1 MQSSREQGDGPK
13 LLHGTAQGTVCPL
26 SHQLVNLVVVLCGL
40 LCLELG
46 QALVRSALNHLLSSE
61 RILYGTRDR
70 VGAEHIGEL

>member
-26 SHQLVNLVVVLCGL
+26 SHQPVNLVVVLCGL
-40 LCLELG
+40 LRLELR
-46 QALVRSALNHLLSSE
+46 QALVRSPLEYVLPSE